1 MNSEM
6 NKYLSGW
13 ISKRTLN
20 LASAVVTANSDSDN
34 AIDININIRFV
45 NTIEVINITIVI
57 E

>member
-13 ISKRTLN
+13 ISNKTLN
-20 LASAVVTANSDSDN
+20 LASATVAYNETSEN
-34 AIDININIRFV
+34 AIDINVNIRFV
-45 NTIEVINITIVI
+45 NTIEVINISIVI